1 MANITSTPANKY
13 KLPPPVKHEA
23 ARYEA
28 LTARD
33 ENIAW
38 DIYINKILT
47 VPQIHR
53 MHFPDVAPGD
63 GAPISRRLRILRGLG
78 QVQVMKRPGEPRRH
92 YYISGPEYIRLA
104 AWDAGRHA
112 GYLYRSHIREVKETL
127 AVDHQLML
135 NDILTLF
142 RLEENRGKGELV
154 DWLPEPATRFS
165 FKHAGKQRSL
175 VPDGKGIW
183 ASYESGRSLHFLVE
197 VDRGTMRLDLIREKF
212 ERYLGLLLRL
222 GFARVG
228 DRPVFPAVLIIAR
241 TERRAESLADCVLAA
256 ALQVGLRRE
265 DARRFIV
272 FAFSDLA
279 TIESHGILGDVWR
292 IPLDVTSNRKTFE
305 ELLPSN
311 HLCEGLGLH
320 FRVYDRKWMRKSSP
334 LPS

>member
-1 MANITSTPANKY
+1 MEKPKPADKY
-13 KLPPPVKHEA
+13 KLPPPLKFGA

-33 ENIAW
+33 EDIAW
-38 DIYINKILT
+38 DIYCNKVLT

-63 GAPISRRLRILRGLG
+63 GSPVSRRLRILRELG
-78 QVQVMKRPGEPRRH
+78 QVRVMKRPGEPRRH
-92 YYISGPEYIRLA
+92 YYITGPEYIRLA
-104 AWDAGRHA
+104 AWDACRHA
-112 GYLYRSHIREVKETL
+112 GYLYRSHMREVKETL
-127 AVDHQLML
+127 SVDHQIML
-135 NDILTLF
+135 NDVLSLF
-142 RLEENRGKGELV
+142 RFEENRSQGELV
-154 DWLPEPATRFS
+154 DWLPEPGTRFS

-183 ASYESGRSLHFLVE
+183 ASYESGRNLHFLVE

-212 ERYLGLLLRL
+212 ERYLALLLRL

-228 DRPVFPAVLIIAR
+228 DRPVFPVVLVIAR
-241 TERRAESLADCVLAA
+241 TARRAESLADCVKAA
-256 ALQVGLRRE
+256 TVQIGLRPA
-265 DARRFIV
+265 DARRFIF

-279 TIESHGILGDVWR
+279 TIESRGILGDVWR
-292 IPLDVTSNRKTFE
+292 VPLEVTGNRKTFE

-320 FRVYDRKWMRKSSP
+320 FRVYDKKWMRKSSP